1 MRSMGNALD
10 RIELDE
16 NLAPVAIPARILHEL
31 YQHALD
37 AQKALGEECCG
48 LILSEGG
55 ARYGRVLRCRNQVT
69 FLHQSD
75 PVSYPRDG
83 SAAYH
88 MHEHDVLTACRDAE
102 TRGEEIT
109 AVYHSHVGAGAY
121 LSKLDL
127 DYARHPLFPFPK
139 ADQIVIS
146 VFEGSVVE
154 SGIFL
159 RAGQAFAAHRLVAEP
174 A

>member
-1 MRSMGNALD
+1 MGIATD

-16 NLAPVAIPARILHEL
+16 NLPPVAIPPRILHEL

-48 LILSEGG
+48 LVLSDQGL
-55 ARYGRVLRCRNQVT
+55 RYGRVLRCRNQVT
-69 FLHQSD
+69 FLHQKSPSD
-75 PVSYPRDG
+75 FPRDG
-83 SAAYH
+83 TSAYH
-88 MHEHDVLTACRDAE
+88 MDEHDVLAASREAE
-102 TRGEEIT
+102 SRGEEIT

-146 VFEGSVVE
+146 VYEGSVVE

-159 RAGQAFAAHRLVAEP
+159 RSGLDFAAHRLEAEP